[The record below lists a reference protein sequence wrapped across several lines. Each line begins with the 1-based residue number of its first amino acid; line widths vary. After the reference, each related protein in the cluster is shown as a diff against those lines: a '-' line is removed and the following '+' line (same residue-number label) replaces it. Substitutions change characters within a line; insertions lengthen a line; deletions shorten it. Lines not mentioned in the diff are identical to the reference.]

1 MTVQRKTSPDP
12 VQWDQQAILSAIARV
27 GATFGQLTYLTGN
40 PPSDTRAPAMRN
52 VRDEEIINALVAIPE
67 VLERI
72 HSQLSLLT
80 GVTLEPGD
88 TI

>member
-52 VRDEEIINALVAIPE
+52 VRDYEIISA
-67 VLERI
+67 LER
-72 HSQLSLLT
+72 HSEMLGRIERQLSFIS
-80 GVTLEPGD
+80 GVDLDEGD
-88 TI
+88 H